1 MGPSTPHVG
10 YNVESGS
17 LSNIQRKCTSS
28 TIPRRPGRKGKYQI
42 ALEKCGGSAKRGRS
56 CTTTF
61 QKKIVVFKYMG
72 VNAPESFTRSDKDV
86 CTSGLLPLVSVDASE
101 EEIRQEI
108 CAVINNCANPEL
120 SEIAPDD
127 FEYINMSGK
136 RASIPHCKEGFEWN
150 GRAVKELAGAGSIY
164 VHLKRP
170 SNESDDSTDL
180 VELPQ
185 YSITTLSTSH
195 NNDDDNGNVSPTL
208 PVISNHYTA
217 ASTSYTSPILI
228 DDDQLQE
235 NTITADN
242 PITENVYEDRY
253 ANNNPVEEVTDL
265 DDYAAV
271 ETVDS
276 NLCQITCEQ
285 TSVDDMS
292 RLTEMF
298 PCNTV
303 EQLMCIYNLSGFS
316 LSKCLECFIQGPS
329 FESVRSV
336 AVSQIA
342 VPLEESPRIRVDVD
356 DDEDEWTEAAI
367 AFYKQKKFNKS
378 AGVRISIR
386 GQPAV
391 DVGGVRRQFFFSV
404 LCNLANPPSESTST
418 SALRL
423 FEGKPHRLRP
433 AYKASI
439 LSSGMLTTVGTMIA
453 HCILLD
459 GQGFPYLSE
468 YCYYYIAGSYDQA
481 LASVT
486 IDDVGAN
493 VQFIINEVKL
503 HG

>member
-1 MGPSTPHVG
+1 MGPSTPHIG
-10 YNVESGS
+10 YNPESAS
-17 LSNIQRKCTSS
+17 LSNLQQKDTS
-28 TIPRRPGRKGKYQI
+28 TIPRRPSRKSKYQL

-56 CTTTF
+56 CATSF
-61 QKKIVVFKYMG
+61 QKKIVVFKDMG
-72 VNAPESFTRSDKDV
+72 VNAPTSFTRSDKDV
-86 CTSGLLPLVSVDASE
+86 YTSGLLPLVSIDATE

-108 CAVINNCANPEL
+108 CAVINNCSNPEL
-120 SEIAPDD
+120 SEIAPND

-164 VHLKRP
+164 VRLKSP
-170 SNESDDSTDL
+170 SNASDDSTNL

-185 YSITTLSTSH
+185 YSITTPSTSH
-195 NNDDDNGNVSPTL
+195 GVITYNGNDVSPTS
-208 PVISNHYTA
+208 PVISNHYAT
-217 ASTSYTSPILI
+217 ASTSCNSPILI
-228 DDDQLQE
+228 DDDQVQE

-242 PITENVYEDRY
+242 PITENVNEGRY
-253 ANNNPVEEVTDL
+253 TNSNLTEEVTNL
-265 DDYAAV
+265 VDYTAV

-276 NLCQITCEQ
+276 DPSQITCEQ

-292 RLTEMF
+292 RLTELF
-298 PCNTV
+298 PCNTI

-316 LSKCLECFIQGPS
+316 LSKCLECFIEGPS
-329 FESVRSV
+329 FESIRSV
-336 AVSQIA
+336 AISQIT
-342 VPLEESPRIRVDVD
+342 VPLEESPRIRVDAD

-404 LCNLANPPSESTST
+404 LCNLANPSSESTST

-423 FEGKPHRLRP
+423 FEGKPHRLQP

-439 LSSGMLTTVGTMIA
+439 HSSGKLARVGTMIA
-453 HCILLD
+453 HCKLLD

-468 YCYYYIAGSYDQA
+468 YCYHYIAGSYRA
-481 LASVT
+481 CAR
-486 IDDVGAN
+486 
-493 VQFIINEVKL
+493 FY
-503 HG
+503 